1 MTYPRLVEISRTK
14 WARDVPVS
22 ISSNF
27 YNICSVNGCYGIYVS
42 FSVMKALIRIS
53 GRKQSSQ
60 VSWFSVSV
68 RERRVSS

>member
-1 MTYPRLVEISRTK
+1 MTDPRLAEISRTK

-22 ISSNF
+22 TSS
-27 YNICSVNGCYGIYVS
+27 GCYGIYVS
-42 FSVMKALIRIS
+42 FSVIKALIRIS

-68 RERRVSS
+68 RERRVSG

>member
-1 MTYPRLVEISRTK
+1 MTYPRLAEISRTK
-14 WARDVPVS
+14 WGRDVHLS
-22 ISSNF
+22 TSGNF

-42 FSVMKALIRIS
+42 CSVMKALIRIS

-68 RERRVSS
+68 RERRVSG